1 MSSFACQ
8 KIKLLSSA
16 SPKTLS
22 PGFNSSP
29 VHTGWDF
36 NITSS
41 NVHPVQNIIRFA
53 ESSLHKTQMVLKSN
67 CSSVIEDPW
76 HRNGNHVTNCYSQEL
91 LMETGKVTK
100 CIDFMYTSQS
110 VSWVKPEHPVCKECL
125 WPHLPSPLLR
135 LGPVSALLSGWP
147 LSSRTRA
154 TSREEKNL
162 QGFLEQPKEKWVESA
177 FEVDGPHYFTSRIW
191 STVAGFE
198 EWGRD
203 LSQNI
208 QPISRS
214 WKSKETDSLLG
225 PLARSKDLPTA
236 WF

>member
-16 SPKTLS
+16 SPKALS

-125 WPHLPSPLLR
+125 WPHLGHWRKERQWLKWEVFQASNLR
-135 LGPVSALLSGWP
+135 VPQASEAQHTNGHKWQFPYNNGVSGHGNLSK
-147 LSSRTRA
+147 
-154 TSREEKNL
+154 KNVKL
-162 QGFLEQPKEKWVESA
+162 DENRYRHSIYSHVL
-177 FEVDGPHYFTSRIW
+177 I
-191 STVAGFE
+191 
-198 EWGRD
+198 
-203 LSQNI
+203 
-208 QPISRS
+208 
-214 WKSKETDSLLG
+214 
-225 PLARSKDLPTA
+225 
-236 WF
+236 

>member
-125 WPHLPSPLLR
+125 WPHLGHWRKERQWLKWEVFQASNLR
-135 LGPVSALLSGWP
+135 VPKASEAQHKNGHKWQFPYNNGVSGHGNLSK
-147 LSSRTRA
+147 
-154 TSREEKNL
+154 KNVKL
-162 QGFLEQPKEKWVESA
+162 DENRYRHSIYSHVL
-177 FEVDGPHYFTSRIW
+177 I
-191 STVAGFE
+191 
-198 EWGRD
+198 
-203 LSQNI
+203 
-208 QPISRS
+208 
-214 WKSKETDSLLG
+214 
-225 PLARSKDLPTA
+225 
-236 WF
+236 